1 MSEKIE
7 LKMRDVFYNL
17 NYFALFLTN
26 NSKLAAY
33 DYLKQGKNVGQLEG
47 IFRAFWTFFRMYF
60 LRLGFLDGYD
70 GFLLAALY
78 GTYTLVKYA
87 KLQELKKFIKIVIL
101 YFSLKF
107 L

>member
-1 MSEKIE
+1 
-7 LKMRDVFYNL
+7 
-17 NYFALFLTN
+17 
-26 NSKLAAY
+26 
-33 DYLKQGKNVGQLEG
+33 
-47 IFRAFWTFFRMYF
+47 MYF

-87 KLQELKKFIKIVIL
+87 KLQELKNLIKIVIL